1 MPRILQFKRY
11 ANTVVAN
18 TTGANGEI
26 IIDAT
31 NKTLTI
37 HNGVTAGGSRLATET
52 YVTTSPQGLVASA
65 AFNKA
70 NSANIIA
77 QSAYN
82 YANTVNVTA
91 GLQVSNLVFYI
102 GTVSDKTNAAH
113 ITANAAFEAANTS
126 LIRPV
131 SYSRN
136 SQNTNYTLQATDAGK
151 FVYFTQSTNSHIYIP
166 TTTGNSIFS
175 NGTTIIIISKTTSN
189 AIVTISPNANVVLY
203 YSANPFFTGARN
215 VSTYGVATLFHPEPN
230 TWFLTGSGIT

>member
-151 FVYFTQSTNSHIYIP
+151 FIYFTQSTHSHIYIP
-166 TTTGNSIFS
+166 TTTGNTTFS

-189 AIVTISPNANVVLY
+189 AIVTISPNANVILY
-203 YSANPFFTGARN
+203 YSANPFFTGERN